1 MQARGEDG
9 RFPTSWASKL
19 SAAFGVS
26 ATLQ

>member
-1 MQARGEDG
+1 MQARGGDG

-26 ATLQ
+26 ATL